1 MYACIY
7 IPSLLS
13 LSLVLEKVV
22 DPALE
27 AISGDPP
34 AAGHRGHGGSG
45 RRGGLH
51 VSLVSDLM
59 HSLIHLFVS

>member
-22 DPALE
+22 DPAFE

-45 RRGGLH
+45 RRGGY
-51 VSLVSDLM
+51 M
-59 HSLIHLFVS
+59 